1 MAKQKLHSM
10 KLHVTSGILAGI
22 MIFSSCGGSQE
33 EAVEQAEVVEEAS
46 AEEAAETEI
55 NELADF
61 KFHSLIANI
70 PSPLNTYDMLHN
82 SGASYNLD
90 LCNSIEKRENYLT
103 NASVATNF
111 GVYMADLGY
120 ISCNGDNQKTI
131 TSYAVVRSFS
141 EKLGFSTI
149 LDGVVKNRLQENVGN
164 KDSSMVIL
172 DEAYIAMDEYLKS
185 NNQLLNAGF
194 IVAGS
199 WVESQHIALAML
211 KDPQVYA
218 TNEPLRKEIQQ
229 QRLHIANMIKFLQ
242 EFKDDEDVAN
252 LLGGFIA
259 VQSAYNH
266 LVDVDD
272 VTSESITRLEGAI
285 ALIRHAIVGS

>member
-1 MAKQKLHSM
+1 M

-33 EAVEQAEVVEEAS
+33 EAIEQAEVVKEAP
-46 AEEAAETEI
+46 AEEATETEI

-82 SGASYNLD
+82 SGAPYNLD
-90 LCNSIEKRENYLT
+90 LCNPIEKRENYHT
-103 NASVATNF
+103 NASIATNF

-149 LDGVVKNRLQENVGN
+149 LDGVVKDRLQENVGN
-164 KDSSMVIL
+164 KDSSLVIL

-185 NNQLLNAGF
+185 NDQLLNAGF

-211 KDPQVYA
+211 KDSQVYA
-218 TNEPLRKEIQQ
+218 TNEPLIKEIQQ

-272 VTSESITRLEGAI
+272 VTPESITRLEGAI

>member
-1 MAKQKLHSM
+1 LAKQKLKPM
-10 KLHVTSGILAGI
+10 KLHVASGVLAGI
-22 MIFSSCGGSQE
+22 VFLSSCGGSQE
-33 EAVEQAEVVEEAS
+33 EVVDQVEVVEEAPTEVAS
-46 AEEAAETEI
+46 DKEI

-82 SGASYNLD
+82 SGAPYNLD

-103 NASVATNF
+103 NSSVATNF

-120 ISCNGDNQKTI
+120 ISCNGDNQKII
-131 TSYAVVRSFS
+131 TTYSVVRSFA
-141 EKLGFSTI
+141 EKLGFSAI
-149 LDGVVKNRLQENVGN
+149 LDGVVKDRLQENVGN
-164 KDSSMVIL
+164 KDSSMAIL

-185 NNQLLNAGF
+185 NDQLLNAGF

-211 KDPQVYA
+211 KDPQVYEA
-218 TNEPLRKEIQQ
+218 NEPLRQEIQQ
-229 QRLHIANMIKFLQ
+229 QRLHIANLIKFLE
-242 EFKDDEDVAN
+242 EFKDDADVAN

-266 LVDVDD
+266 LVDVEDA
-272 VTSESITRLEGAI
+272 TPESISRLEGAI
-285 ALIRHAIVGS
+285 ALIRHSIVGS